1 MIHDDAG
8 KFKDDEMVINA
19 EIEFDV
25 FHFKV
30 MEMSTIEDHC
40 NLELKVDDKDLEL
53 KDDDKDLE
61 LEDDDKDLE
70 FEDDDK
76 DLEPNKCV
84 QRFHFFHKMI
94 RPTGDRDQMDR
105 SDGFTAVREPG
116 EK

>member
-40 NLELKVDDKDLEL
+40 NLELKVDDKDLKL
-53 KDDDKDLE
+53 KDDDKDLK
-61 LEDDDKDLE
+61 LKDDDKDL
-70 FEDDDK
+70 K
-76 DLEPNKCV
+76 PNKCV

-94 RPTGDRDQMDR
+94 RPTGDQMDR
-105 SDGFTAVREPG
+105 SDGFNAVREPG